1 MTTAP
6 VPREHLH
13 AVTRAND
20 APDDLL
26 DALGPDG
33 FAWLR
38 DGCGFVTTGVAARVA
53 PGDAA
58 ALLGSI
64 EHDDELDRPGTG
76 PLALGALPF
85 APDSSAK
92 LLIPARIVGR
102 DRDGRG
108 WITELG
114 PRLHVSPPP
123 AEPPDAFTVR
133 DLTSREHWHEAVET
147 ALEAIARGELE
158 KVVLARRVEIEADRP
173 FDPRTVLAR
182 LRSQQPG
189 CFVYAGDGIVGASP
203 ELLVRRQGRV
213 VESIPMAGTATA
225 SDAAAIEALRTS
237 AKDAREHRPVVDA
250 IVAALRPLC
259 EHLDAVP
266 EPEVAVFAMIAHLVT
281 PIRGMLR
288 TPAPDAL
295 ALALAMHPTPA
306 VGGSP
311 RSTALEVIA
320 RLEGHPRGQYAG
332 PVGWVDARGD
342 GEWAVAL
349 RGATIDGA
357 RALLLAGAG
366 IVAGSDPDAEW
377 HETEAKLEPMVRA
390 LVRP

>member
-6 VPREHLH
+6 VPREHVR
-13 AVTRAND
+13 AVTRAAD
-20 APDDLL
+20 VPDDLL

-33 FAWLR
+33 FAWLH
-38 DGCGFVTTGVAARVA
+38 DGCGFVTTGVAAHVG

-64 EHDDELDRPGTG
+64 EHDDALGRPGTG
-76 PLALGALPF
+76 PLAVGALPF
-85 APDSSAK
+85 SLDASAQ
-92 LLIPARIVGR
+92 LLVPARIVGR
-102 DRDGRG
+102 DRDGNG
-108 WITELG
+108 WVTELG

-133 DLTSREHWHEAVET
+133 ELTSREHWHDAVET
-147 ALEAIARGELE
+147 ALGAIARGELE

-173 FDPRTVLAR
+173 FDQRTVLAR
-182 LRSQQPG
+182 LRAQQPG
-189 CFVYAGDGIVGASP
+189 CFVYSGDGIVGASP
-203 ELLVRRQGRV
+203 ELLVRRQDRA

-225 SDAAAIEALRTS
+225 SDAATIAALQTS
-237 AKDAREHRPVVDA
+237 AKDAREHRPVVEA
-250 IVAALRPLC
+250 IVSVLEPLC

-266 EPEVAVFAMIAHLVT
+266 EPEVAVFAMIAHLCT
-281 PIRGMLR
+281 PIRGVLR
-288 TPAPDAL
+288 APAPDAL
-295 ALALAMHPTPA
+295 TLALAMHPTPA
-306 VGGSP
+306 VGGTP
-311 RSTALEVIA
+311 RPTAVAAIA
-320 RLEGHPRGQYAG
+320 RLEGHPRGRYAG
-332 PVGWVDARGD
+332 PVGWLDARGD

-349 RGATIDGA
+349 RGATIEGA

-377 HETEAKLEPMVRA
+377 RETEAKLEPMVRA